1 MEKSINQLFAERVLP
16 VSLLLEINKKNR
28 FLPRGKNM
36 FKNVKSIENLGTP
49 VEEIN
54 LEKNIVIAGIE
65 NEILIR
71 QNIDGTFSLI
81 LNRDENVSTGKS
93 AMGGNMSLFDYFPRL
108 KMCIPQGV
116 KIHIDDPSFGFSFFD
131 KIYPDCK
138 ITYPEHDDKDYKDTV
153 FKDEYLPPRYY
164 LTDFKFSFQ
173 IDVHRLRNVN
183 KTFLLK
189 KGQSIANIFF
199 NELAHIRQFGG
210 TLDGIYYIQDDEV
223 FNTFINL
230 F

>member
-1 MEKSINQLFAERVLP
+1 MEKSIIQLFAERVLP
-16 VSLLLEINKKNR
+16 IELLLHINKKDR
-28 FLPRGKNM
+28 ILPKGKNM
-36 FKNVKSIENLGTP
+36 FINVKSLEHENELL
-49 VEEIN
+49 ENIN
-54 LEKNIVIAGIE
+54 LEKFIVISSRE

-81 LNRDENVSTGKS
+81 LNRDENLSAGKS
-93 AMGGNMSLFDYFPRL
+93 ALGGKMSLFDYYPQI
-108 KMCIPQGV
+108 KMCIPQGI

-138 ITYPEHDDKDYKDTV
+138 IMYPGHEEKDFKDTV
-153 FKDEYLPPRYY
+153 FKDKELPPRYY

-173 IDVHRLRNVN
+173 IDINRLKNIN

-199 NELAHIRQFGG
+199 SELPHIRNFGG
-210 TLDGIYYIQDDEV
+210 ELEGIYYIQDTEV
-223 FNTFINL
+223 FNTFTNV

>member
-1 MEKSINQLFAERVLP
+1 MEKSISQLFAERNIP
-16 VSLLLEINKKNR
+16 ISLILEINKQNQEIYKGR
-28 FLPRGKNM
+28 NM
-36 FKNVKSIENLGTP
+36 YKSLKSIENFPELVGN
-49 VEEIN
+49 IN
-54 LEKNIVIAGIE
+54 LEKNIIIASRE

-81 LNRDENVSTGKS
+81 LNRDENVSAGKS
-93 AMGGNMSLFDYFPRL
+93 AMGGNMSLFDYYPL
-108 KMCIPQGV
+108 IKMCIPQGV

-138 ITYPEHDDKDYKDTV
+138 IMYPDNIEKDYKDTV
-153 FKDEYLPPRYY
+153 FSDPSLPPRYY

-173 IDVHRLRNVN
+173 VDVHRLKSIN

-189 KGQSIANIFF
+189 KGQSVANIFF
-199 NELAHIRQFGG
+199 NVLPHIKDFGKELE
-210 TLDGIYYIQDDEV
+210 GIYYIQDDEIYR
-223 FNTFINL
+223 TFTDT